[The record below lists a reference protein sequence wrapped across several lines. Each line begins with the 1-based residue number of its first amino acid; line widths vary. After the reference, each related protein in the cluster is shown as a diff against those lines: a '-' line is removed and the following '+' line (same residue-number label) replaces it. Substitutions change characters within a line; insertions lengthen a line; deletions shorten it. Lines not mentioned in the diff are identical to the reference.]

1 MSSQAWVVLASD
13 TPTERTVPV
22 EGRLLVGRECLG
34 ADQSKCLILED
45 PLVSRDHFE
54 IRTDAMGGPVLVD
67 LSLNGTRVNGRRV
80 ERSEPIALR
89 DGDRIELGATELR
102 FRAPPAGALPKSLRG
117 STIIETGAAKLA
129 VVVGD
134 IVGYTTM
141 TERHG
146 GVAVAEVVSE
156 LFGELRRLV
165 RRHRGTI
172 SNYVGDAIF
181 AAWDFDRDPAAPTD
195 AIIFALAANELVG
208 ARAGEVA
215 IGPSDGL
222 PLRMG
227 WAVTLGDAGV
237 GMMSPAREAIH
248 GDAINL
254 AFRLAAMA
262 ARDGLPAV
270 LVADEV
276 AAGAPGAASYGDV
289 QHLHARGRSAAA
301 AVRAAEPRA

>member
-1 MSSQAWVVLASD
+1 MTSQAWVVVASD
-13 TPTERTVPV
+13 TPDERTVPV

-34 ADQSKCLILED
+34 ADHSRCLILED

-54 IRTDAMGGPVLVD
+54 IRTDATGGPILVD

-80 ERSEPIALR
+80 ESAEPIALR

-102 FRAPPAGALPKSLRG
+102 FRAPAAGVLPKSLRG
-117 STIIETGAAKLA
+117 STIMEAGTTRLA

-181 AAWDFDRDPAAPTD
+181 SAWDHERDPAAPAD
-195 AIIFALAANELVG
+195 AISFALAAHELVE
-208 ARAGEVA
+208 ARSGQLA
-215 IGPSDGL
+215 IELDDGV

-237 GMMSPAREAIH
+237 GRHSPAREAIH

-262 ARDGLPAV
+262 AREGRPPV
-270 LVADEV
+270 LVAD
-276 AAGAPGAASYGDV
+276 D
-289 QHLHARGRSAAA
+289 AAA
-301 AVRAAEPRA
+301 AAPGTARYGEVQQLEAKGRSSAASVRAAEPRA